1 MHLRLSR
8 IYLRRGDVLAILLA
22 IALVG
27 GFGALAVTGRW
38 GVLGRWG
45 LLPNFGFGSDWHC
58 TWPGKG
64 DPVCFKDVNE
74 AAKPD

>member
-1 MHLRLSR
+1 LRFRR
-8 IYLRRGDVLAILLA
+8 IYPRRGDVLAILLA
-22 IALVG
+22 IVLIG
-27 GFGALAVTGRW
+27 GFGALAMTGRW

-58 TWPGKG
+58 TWPAKG
-64 DPVCFKDVNE
+64 DPVCVKDANE